1 MRLATA
7 PAIAVLAATL
17 LAGCGG
23 SSSTSSSST
32 SAEPAPQTSEPSAP
46 AGASAQSCE
55 TQAAG
60 ARALRATGVSCG
72 EASRL
77 LLAWQHDP
85 TCAVPPAATRSS
97 CATRSYL
104 CLATVTAQGISVS
117 CSKPGHSIAF
127 IAGRG

>member
-7 PAIAVLAATL
+7 PAIAVLAAAL

-23 SSSTSSSST
+23 SSSSSSSST
-32 SAEPAPQTSEPSAP
+32 GAGPAPQTSESSAP

-55 TQAAG
+55 TQAVG

-85 TCAVPPAATRSS
+85 VCAVPPAATRSS
-97 CATRSYL
+97 CATHSYL
-104 CLATVTAQGISVS
+104 CLSTATVQGLAVS
-117 CSKPGHSIAF
+117 CSQPGRSIAF
-127 IAGRG
+127 LAGRG

>member
-7 PAIAVLAATL
+7 LAIVVLAAL

-23 SSSTSSSST
+23 SSSRSST
-32 SAEPAPQTSEPSAP
+32 STGAEPPPKAGGASAP

-55 TQAAG
+55 TQAGG
-60 ARALRATGVSCG
+60 ATALRATGVSCG
-72 EASRL
+72 EANRL
-77 LLAWQHDP
+77 LLAWQQDP
-85 TCAVPPAATRSS
+85 VCAVPPAATRSS

-104 CLATVTAQGISVS
+104 CLATATAQGLAVS

-127 IAGRG
+127 TARDG